1 MSHAVADRAHGPH
14 IHHSQAC
21 QLKTRP
27 TPALIMGT
35 TSMID
40 RRRIAHAAY
49 EAQAAGLHQTRT
61 GRRTR
66 LKIERHTQGY
76 PLSVPFN
83 RHLMG
88 RSQSAVDG
96 AGGSR
101 GAFFNTFI
109 RQVSTL
115 RLQLAGRGPVALAA
129 ARVGSTC
136 VRERAAP
143 AGDPREA
150 LASTAASVS
159 QSCQASPSA
168 RPLGV
173 AREARAPDPY
183 P

>member
-1 MSHAVADRAHGPH
+1 MASCKPNVGTIVQKQISLMSRPARGLSMSHTVADRAHGPH
-14 IHHSQAC
+14 IHHPQAW

-96 AGGSR
+96 AGGSQS
-101 GAFFNTFI
+101 AFFI
-109 RQVSTL
+109 LWSRK
-115 RLQLAGRGPVALAA
+115 
-129 ARVGSTC
+129 C
-136 VRERAAP
+136 
-143 AGDPREA
+143 PRY
-150 LASTAASVS
+150 V
-159 QSCQASPSA
+159 CN
-168 RPLGV
+168 
-173 AREARAPDPY
+173 
-183 P
+183 